1 MKKLSMAMAVVMLFV
16 SCFVFTVSAQDSV
29 KIAVTTPAT
38 VTKGG
43 ELTVS
48 VDFSENDGFNT
59 LGVKLTYPEGFT
71 YVDDSEAVSALIAEK
86 CYLEFGGYEGE
97 TYAFSHDDTA
107 RTLTFVGASLYDIVE
122 KSGTI
127 FTVKFTAPETEGS
140 GEFKV
145 EIVDEAYNADE
156 EVVSVDKVNGTV
168 TVSGGQTYKKGDVN
182 MDGKVNAVDA
192 IRILRYDAG
201 LETLTA
207 TQLEL
212 ANVAGSNATVNA
224 ADAIKI
230 LRADAGLET
239 IN

>member
-1 MKKLSMAMAVVMLFV
+1 MKKLSMAMAAVMLFV
-16 SCFVFTVSAQDSV
+16 SCFVFTVSAADSV

-38 VTKGG
+38 VEKGG

-48 VDFSENDGFNT
+48 VDFSENTGFNT

-97 TYAFSHDDTA
+97 TYAFSHNEAA
-107 RTLTFVGASLYDIVE
+107 RTLTFVGASLYDITE
-122 KSGTI
+122 TSGTI
-127 FTVKFTAPETEGS
+127 FTVKFTAPETAGS

-207 TQLEL
+207 AQLEL
-212 ANVAGSNATVNA
+212 ANVAGTNATVNA

>member
-1 MKKLSMAMAVVMLFV
+1 MAVVMLFV
-16 SCFVFTVSAQDSV
+16 SCFVFTVSAADSV

-38 VTKGG
+38 VEKGG

-48 VDFSENDGFNT
+48 VDFSENTGFNT
-59 LGVKLTYPEGFT
+59 LGVKLTYPDGFT

-97 TYAFSHDDTA
+97 TYAFSHNEAA
-107 RTLTFVGASLYDIVE
+107 RTLTFVGASLYDITE
-122 KSGTI
+122 TSGTI
-127 FTVKFTAPETEGS
+127 FTVKFTAPETAGS

-182 MDGKVNAVDA
+182 MDGKVNAADA
-192 IRILRYDAG
+192 IKILRYDAG

-207 TQLEL
+207 AQLEI
-212 ANVAGSNATVNA
+212 ANVAGTNAVVNA

-230 LRADAGLET
+230 LRADAGLDT